1 MSDNTIEL
9 IRGVNPF
16 PSQVPAPPFELMLE
30 RLEADHAA
38 TAPTDDLHERDRGS
52 QQSAG
57 APERR
62 RLSRVWRTA
71 GAVAAI
77 AVVIG
82 VAAVVVD
89 LAGHGP
95 RNLDST
101 IKISRLQT
109 WGQRLQASR
118 RTLIAELAA
127 LRRPQTAAER
137 AIARTLNRH
146 ERAFEL
152 FPGSPDRG
160 LVRYAATTPWGERLY
175 LVPITPWT
183 VQQARAHEGKHVHAP
198 PPVEEFTVYSPGAD
212 FNLGAGNAAR
222 IRAGT
227 VGVSFWGPGGPRSGV
242 TREVQVVPDGVAKVT
257 YVLPRQPQAQF
268 GYPVYPRVGHLT
280 VVEHSN
286 IVAFQTHRAVGTAS
300 TWYGTDGHVLR
311 RFGNAAAAAKVLPV
325 KRPAPETARSRAAER
340 DPSTPN
346 PVSVTEVGGGR
357 TASFKLHFQALLNGA
372 DYGFEWSGPRCPGI
386 TLPQGFTQD
395 VILRGYTVS
404 TTLPLAPNQ
413 PGCAGTYHV
422 SVRVIGLESIGAIRP
437 VGRKITARPFGSATF
452 TVH

>member
-1 MSDNTIEL
+1 MSDNAIEL
-9 IRGVNPF
+9 IRRVNPF
-16 PSQVPAPPFELMLE
+16 PSDVPAPPFELMFE
-30 RLEADHAA
+30 RLKADHGA
-38 TAPTDDLHERDRGS
+38 TAPTDDLHEPQRDS

-57 APERR
+57 DPERR
-62 RLSRVWRTA
+62 RLSRVWRRV
-71 GAVAAI
+71 GAVAAV

-95 RNLDST
+95 QNLDST

-109 WGQRLQASR
+109 WGQRLKASQR
-118 RTLIAELAA
+118 ALIAELAP
-127 LRRPQTAAER
+127 LRRPQTTAEG

-152 FPGSPDRG
+152 FPGSPHRS
-160 LVRYAATTPWGERLY
+160 LVRYAATTPWDQRLY
-175 LVPITPWT
+175 FVPITPWT
-183 VQQARAHEGKHVHAP
+183 AQQARAHEGKHVHAP
-198 PPVEEFTVYSPGAD
+198 PPAEEFAVYSPGAD
-212 FNLGAGNAAR
+212 FNLGVGNAAR
-222 IRAGT
+222 IHAGT
-227 VGVSFWGPGGPRSGV
+227 VGVSFWGPGGPKSGV
-242 TREVQVVPDGVAKVT
+242 TREVQVVPDGVSKVT

-280 VVEHSN
+280 VAAHGN

-300 TWYGTDGHVLR
+300 TWYAADGRVLR
-311 RFGNAAAAAKVLPV
+311 RFGNAAAAAKVVPV
-325 KRPAPETARSRAAER
+325 KQAAPETARSRAAER

-346 PVSVTEVGGGR
+346 PVSVTEVGSGR
-357 TASFKLHFQALLNGA
+357 TASLKLHFQALLNGA
-372 DYGFEWSGPRCPGI
+372 DYGFGWSGPRCPGI

-413 PGCAGTYHV
+413 RGCAGTYHV
-422 SVRVIGLESIGAIRP
+422 SVRVIGLESIGSIRP
-437 VGRKITARPFGSATF
+437 VGRKIIARPFGSATF
-452 TVH
+452 TVR